1 MKRILAIVL
10 LAVVL
15 VSMVGCGVTEK
26 DVVGVWKR
34 EPLYMAYYG
43 CETQM
48 IISLAEDG
56 SFSALLL
63 DNQTHNI
70 LNYTGGTW
78 QLNDSTV
85 IAKRTESL
93 SEVDGD
99 MKFEYNKGKN
109 VIVFEG
115 YQFKKA
121 EQ

>member
-1 MKRILAIVL
+1 MKRILAMAL
-10 LAVVL
+10 LAAVL
-15 VSMVGCGVTEK
+15 VSLVGCGVAEK
-26 DVVGVWKR
+26 DVVGVWQR

-63 DNQTHNI
+63 DSQTHNI

-78 QLNDSTV
+78 KLNGNTV

-99 MKFEYNKGKN
+99 MKFEYDKGKN

-115 YQFKKA
+115 YDFKKV